1 MTLSVKCDCGKT
13 AFTVDETKLQV
24 AAFCHC
30 KECRVVSSA
39 PMVEVIGVTPDA
51 IIMEEGKDAD
61 LQQFEMPDCKMVRN
75 FCGACGNTMWN
86 TNKVRIV
93 GSSYHCEYT
102 PPLNFH

>member
-1 MTLSVKCDCGKT
+1 
-13 AFTVDETKLQV
+13 
-24 AAFCHC
+24 
-30 KECRVVSSA
+30 
-39 PMVEVIGVTPDA
+39 MVEVIGVTPDA